1 VKREEIQEVVDKAS
15 EDGEKLKRFLEN
27 VKVTVEG
34 NPGLTVEEIDELIA
48 EAEEFGVEEEA

>member
-1 VKREEIQEVVDKAS
+1 MEKEEVQEVLDKTD
-15 EDGEKLKRFLEN
+15 EDGEKLKRFLKN
-27 VKVTVEG
+27 VKRTVEH